1 VSTLDS
7 FCTSSSGTRE
17 KEGDGGSHIPKGEK
31 RNLEGGRRGEPSEA
45 LPYLLGAFSDLPS
58 EPMRE
63 SPCFPDEEDE
73 AEKGAGRRISP
84 SSHDSSQLQNGTD

>member
-1 VSTLDS
+1 
-7 FCTSSSGTRE
+7 
-17 KEGDGGSHIPKGEK
+17 
-31 RNLEGGRRGEPSEA
+31 
-45 LPYLLGAFSDLPS
+45 
-58 EPMRE
+58 MRE